1 MKDLAFIIVVFL
13 ATAAIVGHLEV
24 NFSPFSIRLPMWHR
38 VICMI
43 LVVAAYL
50 VWNIGERNDAYQKGF
65 VDGINALVEQIKKE
79 K

>member
-1 MKDLAFIIVVFL
+1 MRDFVFIIVVFL
-13 ATAAIVGHLEV
+13 ATAAIVGHFEV
-24 NFSPFSIRLPMWHR
+24 NFSPFSIKLPMWHR

-50 VWNIGERNDAYQKGF
+50 VWNIGERKDAYQKGF